1 MQFYWCA
8 LLIAVCANIFAN
20 VAFKSAMRDVPGPLN
35 LGAVA
40 TLFATPWM
48 WAGLASAM
56 LLLGCFLITIRG
68 IDLSIAYPAITGLA
82 MVGIVIAGYVRI
94 PVASENCRHRIR
106 SRGDCHPLSG
116 QTDLMPFCY
125 YFRAIFCTQ
134 GHGQRQIWYI
144 ILRKRVSISAYL
156 PVFPCGTLL

>member
-82 MVGIVIAGYVRI
+82 MVGIVIAGYVLF
-94 PVASENCRHRIR
+94 SE
-106 SRGDCHPLSG
+106 SLSLQKIAG
-116 QTDLMPFCY
+116 IGFVVVGIVILSQAKQT
-125 YFRAIFCTQ
+125 
-134 GHGQRQIWYI
+134 
-144 ILRKRVSISAYL
+144 
-156 PVFPCGTLL
+156 